1 MNSRF
6 WVASGNY
13 TWSDAPL
20 YFKPEERV
28 ESEACGAAPTDPE
41 TNASSEHL
49 KLPEASVFTLE
60 WDNGWQ
66 ADSVSVRA
74 WNSAVFEHP
83 DRADDYLL
91 EEADLPDSRITLE
104 PGRVYLFRAVWEKD
118 APDEEYGTADYYVV
132 TEQMSE
138 QESAAARARVNA
150 PFSEEDLRF
159 LTLRIGNA
167 ECILGAS
174 TPRDLMD
181 QGLLCD
187 IEDDVIV
194 IRLEG
199 YENGEIYVY
208 AENLSPDES
217 IRSLNAFWAYEMP
230 LDYCGFNGIIED
242 PDTDP
247 DNTWLPEE
255 YRWTAEELREAEEDD
270 DFENCGLWD
279 GMISWMSSRFHME
292 KSTEGIY
299 SVVVTLSNGCELS
312 ISSHDSPVSLALFS
326 E

>member
-1 MNSRF
+1 M
-6 WVASGNY
+6 
-13 TWSDAPL
+13 
-20 YFKPEERV
+20 
-28 ESEACGAAPTDPE
+28 
-41 TNASSEHL
+41 
-49 KLPEASVFTLE
+49 
-60 WDNGWQ
+60 
-66 ADSVSVRA
+66 
-74 WNSAVFEHP
+74 
-83 DRADDYLL
+83 L

-199 YENGEIYVY
+199 CENGEIYVY
-208 AENLSPDES
+208 AENLSPDEP

-255 YRWTAEELREAEEDD
+255 YRWTAEELRESEKDD

-279 GMISWMSSRFHME
+279 GMISWMGSRFHME
-292 KSTEGIY
+292 ESTEGIY